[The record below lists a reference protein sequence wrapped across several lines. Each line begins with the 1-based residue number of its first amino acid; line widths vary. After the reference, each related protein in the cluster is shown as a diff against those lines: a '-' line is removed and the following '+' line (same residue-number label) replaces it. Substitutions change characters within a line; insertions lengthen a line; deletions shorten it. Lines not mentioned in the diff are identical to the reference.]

1 MQEFE
6 EENVPTGA
14 LFMTLGVTAFFT
26 VAIILGLT
34 GLYEGLETYHADK
47 WAGVVP
53 ADTQSYQAEQ
63 ASTLSE
69 YQKAEDDSLRIPID
83 RSMELVLQERR

>member
-26 VAIILGLT
+26 LAIILGLT
-34 GLYEGLETYHADK
+34 GLYEGSLKHYTDAWGDVSPPD
-47 WAGVVP
+47 VVEYR
-53 ADTQSYQAEQ
+53 TEQAE
-63 ASTLSE
+63 TLGNYAKGE
-69 YQKAEDDSLRIPID
+69 GEAVRVPIE
-83 RSMELVLQERR
+83 RAKELVLEGRR

>member
-34 GLYEGLETYHADK
+34 GLYEGLETYHAGK
-47 WAGVVP
+47 WAAVVP
-53 ADTQSYQAEQ
+53 ADTQSYQTEQ
-63 ASTLSE
+63 ATTLSE
-69 YQKAEDDSLRIPID
+69 YQKGEDDVIRIPID
-83 RSMELVLQERR
+83 RAMDLVLQDRR